1 MMVVYE
7 IHTHRD
13 GTWKIDSVFDDKDLA
28 VLEATRLE
36 RSNRHPA
43 VRVVEETVDQATDHK
58 VTRTIYRTAKSE
70 LGAPPKTEPR
80 KVPTSLNVNRPTE
93 VIKSE
98 KPISSAPRWLLIC
111 VLTVAA
117 VIFCS
122 LGAIYALNALAH

>member
-43 VRVVEETVDQATDHK
+43 VRVVEETVDEATDHK

-70 LGAPPKTEPR
+70 PVAPKTEPR
-80 KVPTSLNVNRPTE
+80 KVPTPLNVNRPPE

-98 KPISSAPRWLLIC
+98 KPISSASRWLVVG

-122 LGAIYALNALAH
+122 LGAIYALNALTR

>member
-43 VRVVEETVDQATDHK
+43 VRVVEETVDEATDHK
-58 VTRTIYRTAKSE
+58 VTRTIYRTAKGE
-70 LGAPPKTEPR
+70 PVAPKSEPR
-80 KVPTSLNVNRPTE
+80 KVPTTLNVNRPPE

-98 KPISSAPRWLLIC
+98 KPISSASRWFVVG

-122 LGAIYALNALAH
+122 LGAVYALNALAR

>member
-43 VRVVEETVDQATDHK
+43 VRVVEETVDEATDHK

-70 LGAPPKTEPR
+70 PGAPPKAEPR
-80 KVPTSLNVNRPTE
+80 KLPTSLNVNRPVE

-98 KPISSAPRWLLIC
+98 KPISSTSRWVLIS

-122 LGAIYALNALAH
+122 LGAIYALNALAR

>member
-13 GTWKIDSVFDDKDLA
+13 GAWKIDSVFDDKDLA

-36 RSNRHPA
+36 RGNHHPT

-70 LGAPPKTEPR
+70 PSAPPKTEPR
-80 KVPTSLNVNRPTE
+80 KVPAALHVNRPPE

-98 KPISSAPRWLLIC
+98 KPISSASRWILIGG
-111 VLTVAA
+111 LTVAA

-122 LGAIYALNALAH
+122 MGAVYTLNALAR

>member
-13 GTWKIDSVFDDKDLA
+13 GAWKIDSVFDDKDLA

-36 RSNRHPA
+36 RSNHSPT
-43 VRVVEETVDQATDHK
+43 VRVVEETSDEASDHK
-58 VTRTIYRTAKSE
+58 VTRTIYRTAKTE
-70 LGAPPKTEPR
+70 LSAVPKTEPR
-80 KVPTSLNVNRPTE
+80 RVPMPQSVNRPTE

-98 KPISSAPRWLLIC
+98 KPISSAPRWVLLC
-111 VLTVAA
+111 VLTAAA

-122 LGAIYALNALAH
+122 LGALYTLNALAH